1 MSLGV
6 VWYLN
11 TCVESNNDG
20 RFTDYRN
27 LRSCNPYLHDQLLQ
41 IRAKGRSL
49 EHVEAA
55 EVLRAG
61 TRFYRESVPFTAN
74 PCFSP
79 AARDKE
85 CARRKAWHEEALRKL
100 AEVELVFLDP
110 DNGLAG
116 TRVKPYSQR
125 SVKYAFR
132 EELGDWLDGGKSVVL
147 YQHQQRKPLEEQV
160 RCQLKELGRSGW
172 ALTFHRL
179 ATRIYYV
186 LPAIL
191 PHKTI
196 LMERTKAFL
205 DTEWGTK
212 EHFRLRTVYD

>member
-1 MSLGV
+1 MRHEYVGDVGDFGKYALLNALAGADLSLGV

-132 EELGDWLDGGKSVVL
+132 EEVGELAGRG
-147 YQHQQRKPLEEQV
+147 QE
-160 RCQLKELGRSGW
+160 RC
-172 ALTFHRL
+172 A
-179 ATRIYYV
+179 
-186 LPAIL
+186 LPASAV
-191 PHKTI
+191 KTVGRASQ
-196 LMERTKAFL
+196 MSTQRTSTL
-205 DTEWGTK
+205 RLGTDVSSLG
-212 EHFRLRTVYD
+212 HANLLRPACDSAA